1 MHRPFKMDVKNCIF
15 CGARPL
21 SKEHIWS
28 KWTYELFPQRSDWR
42 HERVVFKSSP
52 DDRIARLAANRSFQG
67 DVSTVKVRAVCAEK
81 CNNGWMSRLEARA
94 KPVLTKLISG
104 SACRLTTNDQ
114 ELIAA
119 WISMKVLVLEFGTSV
134 GPISSAENRTRVM
147 THAVPPPRWHIWIAE
162 ALRVFE
168 AFADAD
174 EHLLHQLGHAPS
186 NFIGQLP
193 GLNRMSPTGQRL
205 RVAVDHAPLPTGL
218 SRGAWCW
225 CCTKP
230 NSGDPVLCEMLP
242 ASLLSQ
248 KERLG
253 HHVWKGLRT
262 RSLSCW
268 ELAIYCSLSSA
279 VTWLR
284 TSHFPTTTGPVCAKY
299 IP

>member
-1 MHRPFKMDVKNCIF
+1 MDVKNCIF

-147 THAVPPPRWHIWIAE
+147 THAVPPPRWHIWIAMHE
-162 ALRVFE
+162 AKQWRSGFMRNAAGVTLVPKGAPRPPRLEGPQNTQFILLGIG
-168 AFADAD
+168 
-174 EHLLHQLGHAPS
+174 HLLFVIFSSHVVENIS
-186 NFIGQLP
+186 LP
-193 GLNRMSPTGQRL
+193 NHYR
-205 RVAVDHAPLPTGL
+205 
-218 SRGAWCW
+218 
-225 CCTKP
+225 
-230 NSGDPVLCEMLP
+230 
-242 ASLLSQ
+242 ASLRKIHPVA
-248 KERLG
+248 KEVIWPPLQL
-253 HHVWKGLRT
+253 LRDI
-262 RSLSCW
+262 
-268 ELAIYCSLSSA
+268 EIEDHLAA
-279 VTWLR
+279 VFTNFLDGMEW
-284 TSHFPTTTGPVCAKY
+284 
-299 IP
+299 IPGV